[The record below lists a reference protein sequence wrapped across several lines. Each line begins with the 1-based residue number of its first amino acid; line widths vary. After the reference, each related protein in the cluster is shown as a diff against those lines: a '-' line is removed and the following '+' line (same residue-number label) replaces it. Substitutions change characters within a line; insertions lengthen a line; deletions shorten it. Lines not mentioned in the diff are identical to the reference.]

1 MINISTHVCHDKYNV
16 GWCITHI
23 PRSIEEP
30 MLKFEHVSYLKAI
43 ARVLGCFEDA
53 GNLKKLETVNSKKY
67 NKK

>member
-1 MINISTHVCHDKYNV
+1 
-16 GWCITHI
+16 
-23 PRSIEEP
+23 